1 MASSNKPGT
10 ISGGCLCGSIR
21 YSVTFP
27 PGHDFVESNSGALVW
42 TAHRVPL
49 SAITYTSQS
58 TLKKY
63 QATPGMTRGICTE
76 CGSFLFWR
84 KESGEAISLS
94 VGCFDKEELQKY
106 GTFLASGKTNLFCSA
121 EIPGATDYLQGDR
134 WRFDN
139 EGEGAELL
147 PKRSS

>member
-1 MASSNKPGT
+1 M
-10 ISGGCLCGSIR
+10 
-21 YSVTFP
+21 
-27 PGHDFVESNSGALVW
+27 
-42 TAHRVPL
+42 PL

-58 TLKKY
+58 TLKRY

-76 CGSFLFWR
+76 CGSFLFWQ

-94 VGCFDKEELQKY
+94 VGCFDKEELQNY

-121 EIPGATDYLQGDR
+121 EIPGVTDYLQGDR

-147 PKRSS
+147 PKRNS